1 MTMIS
6 RRSFLFSVF
15 AAGLI
20 AVSGSGTVAAD
31 APIDVVASFSILGDM
46 VRQVGGDRVN
56 VTTLVGPDS
65 DAHVYRPTPA
75 DARAVAGARLL
86 VVNGLGF
93 EGWMDRLTEASG
105 YEGPVVTATTGVE
118 PRRIA
123 DRDRG
128 EIDPHAWQSLVNAR
142 IYVRNIADGLA
153 AIDHAGAEIYRGNKA
168 RYLEEIDAVE
178 AQVRDAINSLPL
190 ERRKVVT
197 SHDAFGYLS
206 AAYGIEFHAPVG
218 FSTEAEAS
226 AGDVARLI
234 RQINREKIPAV
245 FVENISDRR
254 LLDQIV
260 RETGA
265 QIGGTLYSDALSKA
279 DGPAGTHL
287 DMMLHNILTLVA
299 ALGVCSGVGTR
310 GVHPVRSV
318 DESPRSPPCA
328 TGGHETYVPRRK
340 P

>member
-1 MTMIS
+1 MIS
-6 RRSFLFSVF
+6 IRSVLSCAF
-15 AAGLI
+15 AAVLI
-20 AVSGSGTVAAD
+20 AVSGSVTARAY
-31 APIDVVASFSILGDM
+31 APIDVVATFSILGDM
-46 VRQVGGDRVN
+46 VRQVGGDRVR

-75 DARAVAGARLL
+75 DARAVAGTRLL
-86 VVNGLGF
+86 VINGLGF
-93 EGWMDRLTEASG
+93 EGWIERLTEASG
-105 YEGPVVTATTGVE
+105 YKGRVVTATDGVE
-118 PRRIA
+118 PRRMT
-123 DRDRG
+123 DNEQG
-128 EIDPHAWQSLVNAR
+128 EIDPHAWQNLANAR

-153 AIDHAGAEIYRGNKA
+153 AIDPAGADIYRGNAA
-168 RYLEEIDAVE
+168 RYMEEIDAVE
-178 AQVRDAINSLPL
+178 AQVREAVGALPV

-245 FVENISDRR
+245 FLDNISDRR

-265 QIGGTLYSDALSKA
+265 RIGGTLYSDALSKE

-287 DMMLHNILTLVA
+287 GMMLHNIRTLVA
-299 ALGVCSGVGTR
+299 ALGG
-310 GVHPVRSV
+310 
-318 DESPRSPPCA
+318 
-328 TGGHETYVPRRK
+328 
-340 P
+340 

>member
-1 MTMIS
+1 MPMIL
-6 RRSFLFSVF
+6 RRSILFSVF
-15 AAGLI
+15 AACLI
-20 AVSGSGTVAAD
+20 AVSGSGTVGAD
-31 APIDVVASFSILGDM
+31 SPIDVVASFSILGDM
-46 VRQVGGDRVN
+46 VRQVGGERVR

-75 DARAVAGARLL
+75 DARAVAGARML

-93 EGWMDRLTEASG
+93 EGWIDRLTEASG
-105 YEGPVVTATTGVE
+105 YRGPVVTATAGVE
-118 PRRIA
+118 PRRV
-123 DRDRG
+123 DPDRG
-128 EIDPHAWQSLVNAR
+128 EIDPHAWQSLANAR

-153 AIDHAGAEIYRGNKA
+153 AIDLAGAEIYRGNAA
-168 RYLEEIDAVE
+168 RYLKEIDAVE
-178 AQVRDAINSLPL
+178 AQVRKAIGSLPVD
-190 ERRKVVT
+190 RRKVVT

-265 QIGGTLYSDALSKA
+265 RIGGTLYSDALSKA

-287 DMMLHNILTLVA
+287 DMMLHNILTLFA
-299 ALGVCSGVGTR
+299 ALCDSSGSGTR
-310 GVHPVRSV
+310 GVRLLRGA
-318 DESPRSPPCA
+318 DASP
-328 TGGHETYVPRRK
+328 
-340 P
+340 

>member
-1 MTMIS
+1 MIP
-6 RRSFLFSVF
+6 RRSFLSYVF

-20 AVSGSGTVAAD
+20 AVSGSVTARVY
-31 APIDVVASFSILGDM
+31 APIDVVATFSILGDM
-46 VRQVGGDRVN
+46 VRQVGGDRVR
-56 VTTLVGPDS
+56 VTTLVGPDG

-75 DARAVAGARLL
+75 DARAVAGTGLL

-93 EGWMDRLTEASG
+93 EGWIDRLTEASG
-105 YEGPVVTATTGVE
+105 YKGRIVTATAGVE
-118 PRRIA
+118 PRRMA
-123 DRDRG
+123 DNDQG
-128 EIDPHAWQSLVNAR
+128 EIDPHAWQSLANTR

-153 AIDHAGAEIYRGNKA
+153 AIDPAGAEIYRGNAA
-168 RYLEEIDAVE
+168 RYIEEIDAVD
-178 AQVRDAINSLPL
+178 AQVREAVDSLPV

-245 FVENISDRR
+245 FVDNISDRR

-265 QIGGTLYSDALSKA
+265 RIGGTLYSDALSKE

-287 DMMLHNILTLVA
+287 GMMLHNIRTLVA
-299 ALGVCSGVGTR
+299 ALGG
-310 GVHPVRSV
+310 
-318 DESPRSPPCA
+318 
-328 TGGHETYVPRRK
+328 
-340 P
+340 

>member
-1 MTMIS
+1 MKS
-6 RRSFLFSVF
+6 RRFILSFVL

-20 AVSGSGTVAAD
+20 AVSGSATARVY
-31 APIDVVASFSILGDM
+31 APVDVVATFSILGDM
-46 VRQVGGDRVN
+46 VRQVGGDRVR

-65 DAHVYRPTPA
+65 DAHVYQPTPA

-86 VVNGLGF
+86 VINGLGF
-93 EGWMDRLTEASG
+93 EGWIDRLKEASG
-105 YEGPVVTATTGVE
+105 YKGRVVTATAGVE
-118 PRRIA
+118 TRRMA
-123 DRDRG
+123 NRDQG
-128 EIDPHAWQSLVNAR
+128 EIDPHAWQSLANAR
-142 IYVRNIADGLA
+142 IYVRNIADGLV
-153 AIDHAGAEIYRGNKA
+153 AIDPAGAEIYRGNAA
-168 RYLEEIDAVE
+168 RYMEEIDAVE
-178 AQVRDAINSLPL
+178 AQVREAVDSLPA

-218 FSTEAEAS
+218 FSTDAEAS

-234 RQINREKIPAV
+234 RQIKREEIPAV

-265 QIGGTLYSDALSKA
+265 RIGGTLYSDALSKE

-287 DMMLHNILTLVA
+287 GMMLHNIRTLVS
-299 ALGVCSGVGTR
+299 ALGV
-310 GVHPVRSV
+310 
-318 DESPRSPPCA
+318 
-328 TGGHETYVPRRK
+328 
-340 P
+340 

>member
-1 MTMIS
+1 MIS
-6 RRSFLFSVF
+6 RRSILSFVL

-20 AVSGSGTVAAD
+20 TVSGPGTARTD
-31 APIDVVASFSILGDM
+31 TPIDVVASFSVLGDM
-46 VRQVGGDRVN
+46 VRQIGGDRVR
-56 VTTLVGPDS
+56 VTTLVGPDG
-65 DAHVYRPTPA
+65 DAHVYQPTPL

-93 EGWMDRLTEASG
+93 EGWIDRLMEASG
-105 YEGPVVTATTGVE
+105 YRGRVVTATAGVK
-118 PRRIA
+118 PLWMA
-123 DRDRG
+123 DRDHR
-128 EIDPHAWQSLVNAR
+128 EVDPHAWQSLANTR
-142 IYVRNIADGLA
+142 IYVRNIAAGLA
-153 AIDHAGAEIYRGNKA
+153 AIDSAGAEFYCSNAAHYMEKINV
-168 RYLEEIDAVE
+168 IE
-178 AQVRDAINSLPL
+178 AQVREAIDSLPV

-265 QIGGTLYSDALSKA
+265 RIGGTLYSDALSKVG
-279 DGPAGTHL
+279 GPAGTHL
-287 DMMLHNILTLVA
+287 GMMLHNIRTLVA
-299 ALGVCSGVGTR
+299 ALG
-310 GVHPVRSV
+310 
-318 DESPRSPPCA
+318 D
-328 TGGHETYVPRRK
+328 
-340 P
+340 

>member
-1 MTMIS
+1 MIS
-6 RRSFLFSVF
+6 RRSILSYVL

-20 AVSGSGTVAAD
+20 AVSGSATARIY
-31 APIDVVASFSILGDM
+31 APIEVVASFSILGDM
-46 VRQVGGDRVN
+46 VRQVGGDRVR

-65 DAHVYRPTPA
+65 DAHVYQPTPA

-86 VVNGLGF
+86 VINGLGF
-93 EGWMDRLTEASG
+93 EGWIDRLTEASG
-105 YEGPVVTATTGVE
+105 YKGRIVTATAGVE
-118 PRRIA
+118 TRRMA
-123 DRDRG
+123 YPDRG
-128 EIDPHAWQSLVNAR
+128 AIDPHAWQSLANAR

-153 AIDHAGAEIYRGNKA
+153 AIDPAGAETYRGNAA
-168 RYLEEIDAVE
+168 RYMEEIDAVE
-178 AQVRDAINSLPL
+178 AQVREAVDSLPV

-234 RQINREKIPAV
+234 RQINREEIPAV

-265 QIGGTLYSDALSKA
+265 QIGGTLYSDALSKE

-287 DMMLHNILTLVA
+287 GMMLHNIRTLVS
-299 ALGVCSGVGTR
+299 ALGV
-310 GVHPVRSV
+310 
-318 DESPRSPPCA
+318 
-328 TGGHETYVPRRK
+328 
-340 P
+340 

>member
-1 MTMIS
+1 MIF
-6 RRSFLFSVF
+6 RRSVLSSIF
-15 AAGLI
+15 AACLI
-20 AVSGSGTVAAD
+20 AVSGPGIVRAD

-46 VRQVGGDRVN
+46 VQQIGGERVR
-56 VTTLVGPDS
+56 VTTLVGPDG
-65 DAHVYRPTPA
+65 DAHVYQPTPA
-75 DARAVAGARLL
+75 DARSVAGARLL

-105 YEGPVVTATTGVE
+105 YKGRVVTATIGVK
-118 PRRIA
+118 PLWIA
-123 DRDRG
+123 DREHR
-128 EIDPHAWQSLVNAR
+128 EIDPHAWQSLGNAR

-153 AIDHAGAEIYRGNKA
+153 AVDPAGADIYSHNAA
-168 RYLEEIDAVE
+168 RYMEEIDAIE
-178 AQVRDAINSLPL
+178 AQVRKAIDSLPV

-206 AAYGIEFHAPVG
+206 ADYGIEFHAPVG
-218 FSTEAEAS
+218 FSTEAEPS

-245 FVENISDRR
+245 FIDNISDRR

-265 QIGGTLYSDALSKA
+265 QIGGTLYSDALSKT

-287 DMMLHNILTLVA
+287 GMMLHNIRTLVA
-299 ALGVCSGVGTR
+299 ALG
-310 GVHPVRSV
+310 
-318 DESPRSPPCA
+318 D
-328 TGGHETYVPRRK
+328 
-340 P
+340 

>member
-1 MTMIS
+1 MPMIS
-6 RRSFLFSVF
+6 RRAILSYVI
-15 AAGLI
+15 AAGMI
-20 AVSGSGTVAAD
+20 AVSGSVTARVY
-31 APIDVVASFSILGDM
+31 APVDVVATFSILGDM
-46 VRQVGGDRVN
+46 VRQVGGDRVR

-65 DAHVYRPTPA
+65 DAHVYQPTPA

-86 VVNGLGF
+86 VINGLGF
-93 EGWMDRLTEASG
+93 EGWIDRLTEASG
-105 YEGPVVTATTGVE
+105 YQGRIVTATAGVE
-118 PRRIA
+118 TRRMA
-123 DRDRG
+123 DPDRG
-128 EIDPHAWQSLVNAR
+128 AIDPHAWQSLANAR

-153 AIDHAGAEIYRGNKA
+153 AIDPAGAEIYRGNAA
-168 RYLEEIDAVE
+168 RYMEKIDAVE
-178 AQVRDAINSLPL
+178 AQVREAVDSLPA

-234 RQINREKIPAV
+234 RQINKEKIPAV

-265 QIGGTLYSDALSKA
+265 QIGGTLYSDALSKE
-279 DGPAGTHL
+279 DEPAGTHL
-287 DMMLHNILTLVA
+287 GMMLHNIRTLVA
-299 ALGVCSGVGTR
+299 ALGV
-310 GVHPVRSV
+310 
-318 DESPRSPPCA
+318 
-328 TGGHETYVPRRK
+328 
-340 P
+340 

>member
-1 MTMIS
+1 MPMIS
-6 RRSFLFSVF
+6 RRSVLSCIF

-20 AVSGSGTVAAD
+20 AVSGSLTARAH
-31 APIDVVASFSILGDM
+31 APVDVVATFSILGDM
-46 VRQVGGDRVN
+46 VRQVGEDRVR

-65 DAHVYRPTPA
+65 DAHVYRPTPL
-75 DARAVAGARLL
+75 DARAVAGTRLL
-86 VVNGLGF
+86 VINGLGF
-93 EGWMDRLTEASG
+93 EGWIDRLTEASG
-105 YEGPVVTATTGVE
+105 FKGRIVTATAGVE
-118 PRRIA
+118 PRRMA
-123 DRDRG
+123 DPDKG
-128 EIDPHAWQSLVNAR
+128 AIDPHAWQSLANAR
-142 IYVRNIADGLA
+142 IYVRNITDGLA
-153 AIDHAGAEIYRGNKA
+153 AIDPAGAEIYRGNAA

-178 AQVRDAINSLPL
+178 AQVREAVDSLPV

-234 RQINREKIPAV
+234 RQIKREKIPAV
-245 FVENISDRR
+245 FVDNISDRR

-265 QIGGTLYSDALSKA
+265 RIGGTLYSDALSKV

-287 DMMLHNILTLVA
+287 GMMLHNIRTLVA
-299 ALGVCSGVGTR
+299 ALG
-310 GVHPVRSV
+310 
-318 DESPRSPPCA
+318 A
-328 TGGHETYVPRRK
+328 
-340 P
+340 